1 MNINNTTFP
10 PPPTVNMPSVN
21 FAASPAQE
29 ISPKTTENATTNEYF
44 SNEAGGS
51 TTSAK
56 TSDSVESSEHVSS
69 VVSDQT
75 SKDDKAAEEGDKTAS
90 QGDGLRRQSSVSS
103 VNFQLPRN
111 QNLPQGSQKR
121 INKGRLRNASP
132 APDR

>member
-1 MNINNTTFP
+1 MS
-10 PPPTVNMPSVN
+10 SVN
-21 FAASPAQE
+21 FTEPTQE
-29 ISPKTTENATTNEYF
+29 VSPKMTVPATSTTNEYF

-69 VVSDQT
+69 VTSDQQQQT
-75 SKDDKAAEEGDKTAS
+75 PTNDKGDVDGDKVDAEGS
-90 QGDGLRRQSSVSS
+90 GLKRQSSVSS
-103 VNFQLPRN
+103 VQIQLPRN

-132 APDR
+132 KPNR